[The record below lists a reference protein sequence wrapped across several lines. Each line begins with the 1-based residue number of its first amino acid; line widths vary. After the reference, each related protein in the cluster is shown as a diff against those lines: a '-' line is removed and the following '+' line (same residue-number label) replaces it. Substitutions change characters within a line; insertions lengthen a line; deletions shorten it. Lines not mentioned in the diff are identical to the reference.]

1 MKSALGRMPYV
12 DIIWNKVHSNA
23 ERKTLKLVCK
33 SFWDCHV
40 ADKYRNNYSETQKLA
55 MEHVYCRGDCPN
67 SESFK
72 VILFIFQIFQF
83 YIQNC
88 FDPPLI
94 TSDEGEIINP
104 NEEARR
110 EDPNYDFDAE
120 IQPVQKTEWR
130 GCAQCWEKF
139 TAEYPE
145 YKIRL

>member
-40 ADKYRNNYSETQKLA
+40 ADKYKNNYSETQKLA

-72 VILFIFQIFQF
+72 VKIILNIPTVLKMSFT
-83 YIQNC
+83 
-88 FDPPLI
+88 L
-94 TSDEGEIINP
+94 
-104 NEEARR
+104 
-110 EDPNYDFDAE
+110 
-120 IQPVQKTEWR
+120 KLTEFGQSPR
-130 GCAQCWEKF
+130 Q
-139 TAEYPE
+139 
-145 YKIRL
+145 

>member
-40 ADKYRNNYSETQKLA
+40 ADKYKNNYSETQKLA

-72 VILFIFQIFQF
+72 VKPILNIPTILKIIFKLSILFLELLRPT
-83 YIQNC
+83 
-88 FDPPLI
+88 FDHF
-94 TSDEGEIINP
+94 
-104 NEEARR
+104 RR
-110 EDPNYDFDAE
+110 
-120 IQPVQKTEWR
+120 R
-130 GCAQCWEKF
+130 
-139 TAEYPE
+139 
-145 YKIRL
+145 